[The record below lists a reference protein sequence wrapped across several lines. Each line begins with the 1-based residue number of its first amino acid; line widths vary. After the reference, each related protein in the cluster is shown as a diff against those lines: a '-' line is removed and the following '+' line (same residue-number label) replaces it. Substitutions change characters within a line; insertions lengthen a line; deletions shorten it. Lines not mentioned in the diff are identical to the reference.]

1 MKKIKTILTQEE
13 RAFLKTEKKS
23 IIRGFKK
30 VMQESGARNQLAGDE
45 YKNWMTWRLIAM
57 IEKVDQ
63 RSVCDINILQRW
75 LKK

>member
-30 VMQESGARNQLAGDE
+30 VMRQDVRNQLAGDE

>member
-30 VMQESGARNQLAGDE
+30 VMRQDVRNQLAGDE

-63 RSVCDINILQRW
+63 RSVCDINVLQRW
-75 LKK
+75 LRK